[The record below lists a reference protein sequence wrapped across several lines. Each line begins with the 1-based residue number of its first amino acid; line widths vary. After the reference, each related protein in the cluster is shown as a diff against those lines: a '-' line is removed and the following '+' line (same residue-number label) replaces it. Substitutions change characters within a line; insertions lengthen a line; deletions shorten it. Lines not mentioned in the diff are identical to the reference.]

1 MPASGDHLLKSTFAA
16 TCPPSVRKTAH
27 NTVVRRAVTTAV
39 VFLPR
44 PGKRGRVEDRLADK
58 MSMSFTS
65 NSCHRDDSPRR
76 ISPPRFLYLKLCARA
91 IVYSSFRS
99 LSRMHRDRAP
109 RISSLSLERE
119 YIAIISNSFSIRFRK
134 K

>member
-58 MSMSFTS
+58 MSMSLRPIAATVTIAPAV
-65 NSCHRDDSPRR
+65 SPRR
-76 ISPPRFLYLKLCARA
+76 DF
-91 IVYSSFRS
+91 
-99 LSRMHRDRAP
+99 
-109 RISSLSLERE
+109 
-119 YIAIISNSFSIRFRK
+119 YI
-134 K
+134 